1 MSDTFKYLD
10 NKEGKAQDFLKGKI
24 NTVANA
30 SEGVVPGGS
39 AYAKYGNLDA
49 NGKPI
54 EASPDSTEDTSSTY
68 ETGWRS
74 DKADGE
80 TAWGS
85 DWNDGAYAQQLQ
97 GGGAQDSSYLSQFD
111 SLSKGD
117 SDVDDDGEWR
127 TLKSLDNSG
136 ENTRADMKKLAAEWQ
151 SKGFDVRVQD
161 LDNSQGAGWADIA
174 VRKGTGKADA
184 AAPDKERTPIEHSP
198 EIKQAKERVQTY
210 EDNVLSGKTSK
221 EIFGGQEDNKK
232 YNLDLN
238 QGAEGIGQPQ
248 ASDEP
253 TEVATDSFLDSKR
266 EDIKK
271 QYQFQPK

>member
-1 MSDTFKYLD
+1 MSDTFKYLG
-10 NKEGKAQDFLKGKI
+10 NKDGKAQDFLKGKI

-39 AYAKYGNLDA
+39 AYSKYGNLDA
-49 NGKPI
+49 DGKPI
-54 EASPDSTEDTSSTY
+54 EDSSSNTEDTSGTY
-68 ETGWRS
+68 ESGWRS

-85 DWNDGAYAQQLQ
+85 DWNEGAYAQQLQ
-97 GGGAQDSSYLSQFD
+97 GGGVQDAGYLSQFE

-127 TLKSLDNSG
+127 TVKSLDNSG

-161 LDNSQGAGWADIA
+161 LDKSQGANYADIA
-174 VRKGTGKADA
+174 VRKGTGKAK
-184 AAPDKERTPIEHSP
+184 AAPDKERTPIKHSP
-198 EIKQAKERVQTY
+198 EIKEAKERVRTY

-221 EIFGGQEDNKK
+221 EIYGQQNDNKK
-232 YNLDLN
+232 YELDLN
-238 QGAEGIGQPQ
+238 QGSEGIGQPQ
-248 ASDEP
+248 AADEP
-253 TEVATDSFLDSKR
+253 TAIATDSFLVSKKQ
-266 EDIKK
+266 DIKK
-271 QYQFQPK
+271 QYEFQPK